1 MFSNAHD
8 FAAIESYDW
17 PGNVRELSNVLERA
31 TIFDDRMIADLVAEE
46 RAEAARLDELSAAEA
61 AASAPQPPPTAQLP
75 PPPPTAQLPPP
86 PSRPAVS
93 PAPSGTDETLDAVI
107 RAYVRSV
114 YERHG
119 RNLAETA
126 RALTIARNTVRRHLA
141 QP

>member
-61 AASAPQPPPTAQLP
+61 AASAP